1 METSLGKSSSD
12 PDTGAIGVGIV
23 TAKFPRG
30 AGKNL
35 KCNSVQMLHSPLC
48 AGGRGAGGRGA
59 GGRGVGGS
67 GGRGAV
73 VSTDWCIKQ
82 TMNKEVGNHRGQ
94 PTRQKLENGLE

>member
-35 KCNSVQMLHSPLC
+35 KCNSVQMFHSPPC

-59 GGRGVGGS
+59 

-82 TMNKEVGNHRGQ
+82 TMNKEIGNHQGQ